1 MRRGDVSLTGAFL
14 ELDVAVGEPG
24 SIHQLRLRTRDGEHQ
39 VDVPARVI
47 RVMRTDDL
55 FGGSSVSGVAFEFL
69 VHAAEVKAAVH
80 ALVRHAAG
88 VGDDD
93 PGWDETGGVASFSVE
108 TRWQLRAG
116 ERVRIEVPSVH
127 GANTLIEGRVVRSRK
142 HKSGTYRNQVE
153 IEGEAPLDIA
163 DRTVSGLRD
172 AIAAVADEQRIAAVA
187 DEQRRVATR
196 REHLSGDL
204 SRIQVPSL
212 LSLVALEQ
220 MTGVIGVRS
229 AERSARIYVRAGQI
243 VDVVELES
251 EAETECEGRGA
262 RAILGAL
269 CHSREGRFEVFLE
282 EVTRPDRLHVSTTAL
297 LLDLARTHDEDRRV
311 A

>member
-1 MRRGDVSLTGAFL
+1 MRRGDVSLTGAYI
-14 ELDVAVGEPG
+14 EMDVAVGEPG
-24 SIHQLRLRTRDGEHQ
+24 AIHQLRLRTRDGVHEVQ
-39 VDVPARVI
+39 VPARVI
-47 RVMRTDDL
+47 RVIRTDDL
-55 FGGSSVSGVAFEFL
+55 FGGSSVTGVAFEFL
-69 VHAAEVKAAVH
+69 VHAADVKTAVH

-88 VGDDD
+88 VGDED
-93 PGWDETGGVASFSVE
+93 PSWDEAGGVTSFSVE

-116 ERVRIEVPSVH
+116 ERVRVEVPSAH
-127 GANTLIEGRVVRSRK
+127 GASAIIEGRVVRSRA
-142 HKSGTYRNQVE
+142 HKSGTFRNQVQ

-163 DRTVSGLRD
+163 DRSVSGLRD
-172 AIAAVADEQRIAAVA
+172 AIAAVA

-220 MTGVIGVRS
+220 MTGVIGVHS

-251 EAETECEGRGA
+251 ESDKECEGRGA

-269 CHSREGRFEVFLE
+269 CHTREGRFEVFLE